1 MKGAVENYLCDL
13 EKKMQTTLAEI
24 LENAWETASN
34 WGVDKD
40 RHIWLEDYCAQISL
54 LATQIIWTEETI
66 RAFDELEGGRETAM
80 QEHAA
85 LIIVRIGKLIE
96 RVRAPL
102 SHDLRM
108 KIITIITIDVHERDV
123 VKEFVA
129 KKITD

>member
-1 MKGAVENYLCDL
+1 
-13 EKKMQTTLAEI
+13 
-24 LENAWETASN
+24 
-34 WGVDKD
+34 
-40 RHIWLEDYCAQISL
+40 
-54 LATQIIWTEETI
+54 
-66 RAFDELEGGRETAM
+66 M